1 MISLY
6 LWDDPRAATF
16 APYAL
21 TRPACE
27 LRAGAVLTRER
38 WERAFDTHAVGFV
51 AASHLTDFEE
61 PGAPRAAMTVPAGA
75 VLVNARCLPS
85 LGGFVDTQA
94 TRWSCAGRTAAV
106 LLPAEMTAA
115 ELDALESLDDVRTDG
130 QTGEVLGRWL
140 DGTWDLVGSLA
151 AQLSDDIHALAGGI
165 ETDGTPA
172 GATVIGDDAVIV
184 ERGAVVEPMVVLDAS
199 AGPILIRRG
208 ATIASFT
215 RLVGPCF
222 VGEGASVLGGRIA
235 AASIGERCKVAGE
248 VSTTIFHSFANK
260 GHEGFVGHSVIGR
273 WANLGAGTTTSN
285 LKNTYGTV
293 QLQMPHGR
301 QETGLQFLGTLFGDH
316 AKTGIGTMLTTGTVL
331 GACANVFGGTM
342 PPKLVPPFAWGS
354 CEPYE
359 LFELDR
365 FLVVVERVQARR
377 SQPLGNGQ
385 RRQLAAAF
393 ARATATAP
401 AP

>member
-6 LWDDPRAATF
+6 LWDDPRATTF
-16 APYAL
+16 APFAL
-21 TRPACE
+21 TRPAGE

-38 WERAFDTHAVGFV
+38 WERAFDTLAVGFV
-51 AASHLTDFEE
+51 AAAHLTDFEE
-61 PGAPRAAMTVPAGA
+61 PGAPRAATTVPAGS

-85 LGGFVDTQA
+85 LGGFVDPQA
-94 TRWSCAGRTAAV
+94 TRWSCGGRTAAV
-106 LLPAEMTAA
+106 VLPTDMTAA
-115 ELDALESLDDVRTDG
+115 ELDALESLDDVATDG
-130 QTGEVLGRWL
+130 HPGEVLGRWL
-140 DGTWDLVGSLA
+140 DGTWDLIGSLA
-151 AQLSDDIHALAGGI
+151 VQLADDIHALAGAI

-184 ERGAVVEPMVVLDAS
+184 ERGATVEPLVVFDAS
-199 AGPILIRRG
+199 AGPILVRRG
-208 ATIASFT
+208 ASISSFT
-215 RLVGPCF
+215 RIVGPCYI
-222 VGEGASVLGGRIA
+222 GEGAIVLGGRIA
-235 AASIGERCKVAGE
+235 TASIGDRCKVTGE
-248 VSTTIFHSFANK
+248 VSTSIFHSFANK
-260 GHEGFVGHSVIGR
+260 GHYGFVGHSVVGR

-293 QLQMPHGR
+293 QLHTPQGR

-316 AKTGIGTMLTTGTVL
+316 AKTGIGTMLTTGTLL

-342 PPKLVPPFAWGS
+342 PPKFVPAFAWGS

-365 FLVVVERVQARR
+365 CLVVVERVQARR

-393 ARATATAP
+393 ARTTAP